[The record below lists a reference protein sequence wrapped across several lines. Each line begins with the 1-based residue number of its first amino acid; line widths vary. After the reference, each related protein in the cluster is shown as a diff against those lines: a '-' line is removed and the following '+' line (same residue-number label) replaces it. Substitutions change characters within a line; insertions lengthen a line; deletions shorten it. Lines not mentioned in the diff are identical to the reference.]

1 MYCDARYELIKEL
14 FLSEVNQL
22 LEGTDSLENRVRASI
37 LLMIEVCEIESDSY
51 LSFFCHD
58 MDKNYVTSVR
68 SSPGFS
74 NSICSFLEDV
84 ALLLYEQIRP
94 LVLDLSQLDIL
105 CDLVHMIKME
115 IVAGDVIKRSR
126 QT

>member
-1 MYCDARYELIKEL
+1 
-14 FLSEVNQL
+14 
-22 LEGTDSLENRVRASI
+22 
-37 LLMIEVCEIESDSY
+37 MIEVCEMESDSY

-58 MDKNYVTSVR
+58 MEKNYVASVR
-68 SSPGFS
+68 SSPAFS
-74 NSICSFLEDV
+74 NSICSFLEDI

-115 IVAGDVIKRSR
+115 IVAGDVIKRSK